1 MDYNRIKI
9 ELEHKGISVRELCYK
24 IDVTEQGLHQMI
36 RKKSMKIEIL
46 ERISNVLSLPM
57 SYWFENEENAK
68 YVASDGMDRNKP
80 NSGKKKNYKLSD
92 EKIDALTKNLNE
104 MLKVMANK

>member
-1 MDYNRIKI
+1 MDYSRIKI

-36 RKKSMKIEIL
+36 RKKSMKVEIL
-46 ERISNVLSLPM
+46 ERISKVLYLPV
-57 SYWFENEENAK
+57 SYWFENEK
-68 YVASDGMDRNKP
+68 YTRDATVNGSDHCNLNNK
-80 NSGKKKNYKLSD
+80 KRKNKLSD
-92 EKIDALTKNLNE
+92 DKIDALTKNLNE

>member
-1 MDYNRIKI
+1 MDYSRIKI

-36 RKKSMKIEIL
+36 RKRSMKVEIL
-46 ERISNVLSLPM
+46 ERISNVLHLPV
-57 SYWFENEENAK
+57 SYWFEDEKNTENA
-68 YVASDGMDRNKP
+68 VMNGSDHN
-80 NSGKKKNYKLSD
+80 NSNGKKRKTKLSD
-92 EKIDALTKNLNE
+92 EKIDALTNDLNE

>member
-1 MDYNRIKI
+1 MDYSRIKI

-36 RKKSMKIEIL
+36 RKKSMKIETL
-46 ERISNVLSLPM
+46 ERISKVLNFSV
-57 SYWFENEENAK
+57 SYWFENGKNT
-68 YVASDGMDRNKP
+68 G
-80 NSGKKKNYKLSD
+80 NSVFSVSNQNVSNGKKRKNKLSD

>member
-46 ERISNVLSLPM
+46 ERISNVLFLPV
-57 SYWFENEENAK
+57 SYWFENDNNTENSVLYGNDHPK
-68 YVASDGMDRNKP
+68 SDG
-80 NSGKKKNYKLSD
+80 KKRDKKLSD
-92 EKIDALTKNLNE
+92 DKIDALTKNLNE
-104 MLKVMANK
+104 VLKVMANK

>member
-36 RKKSMKIEIL
+36 RRKSMKIEIL
-46 ERISNVLSLPM
+46 ERISNVLFLPV
-57 SYWFENEENAK
+57 SYWFEDEENTK
-68 YVASDGMDRNKP
+68 NVALNATDHKP
-80 NSGKKKNYKLSD
+80 PNGKKRNTKLSD